1 MIRLP
6 MPPGLGSKAKPAWTP
21 NWPVGW
27 TISRSAAKRLAL
39 PHRLPK
45 QGYERVV
52 QIEGEDYWL
61 TPIQNGK
68 GGRTWWLRAAT
79 VPTCPE
85 GEPYT
90 PAPSSVHYAPPSD
103 NRVAA

>member
-6 MPPGLGSKAKPAWTP
+6 MPPGLGALAKPAWTP

-27 TISRSAAKRLAL
+27 TISRSAAKRLAK
-39 PHRLPK
+39 PRRLPRPK
-45 QGYERVV
+45 YEVEV
-52 QIEGEDYWL
+52 EVDGQPYWL
-61 TPIQNGK
+61 TSLNNGK

-79 VPTCPE
+79 VPYIPE
-85 GEPYT
+85 GEPYVK
-90 PAPSSVHYAPPSD
+90 AEPSVRYDPPSD